1 MSDNYAEYLFCQG
14 TNVRAYEY
22 LGAHRQKDGSYTFR
36 VWAPNADTVYLCGDF
51 CDWENGIPMSRDEKS
66 EVWEYS
72 DSLSGVNTFTRYKY
86 IIERN
91 GKRTYKSD
99 PFAFMSETNEKT
111 ASLLF
116 ELDGYEWNDADYLE
130 NRKRLSEHLT
140 SYTYIPEPVNIYEIH
155 LGSWDRNLDGSY
167 LTYLQSA
174 ERVIPYVKKMGYTH
188 IELLPV
194 TEYPYDGSWGYQCCG
209 YFAPTSRYGTPHEFM
224 HFIDECHAENIGV
237 ILDWVPAH
245 FPKDEHGLFEFDGG
259 RLYEYQG
266 DDRAE
271 HKVWGTRYFDL
282 GRPAV
287 QSFLISCAVFWCEK
301 YHIDGLR
308 SDAVASMLYL
318 DYDREPGEWFPNPD
332 GSNTN
337 IQGVEFIKKLN
348 SSLNAY
354 YPDVLRI
361 AEESTSFPRVTESPE
376 NGGLGFHMKW
386 NMGWMNDTLTY
397 MGADSINRK
406 YMHDRMTFSL
416 MYTFGERYV
425 LPISH
430 DEVVHGK
437 KSLLDKMFGNYDGK
451 FSSLRAYMTY
461 MMTHPGKKLLF
472 MGCEYGQFSEWDEK
486 KALEWFMLDY
496 ERHRQLHEFCEAL
509 NHFYLSEKSLWEC
522 DGSWDG
528 FEWLEVNDA
537 DDSVLI
543 YKRLAEDGSSLVIV
557 LNFTPV
563 KRPDFWANV
572 GTPGIYEE
580 VLNSD
585 DIVFGGT
592 GVLNPSAH
600 ASREAGGKNYIV
612 MDMMPLGAS
621 VWRKTG
627 ELPKITAPVKKKI
640 RLFGRKDGR

>member
-1 MSDNYAEYLFCQG
+1 MSDSYAEYLFCQG

-22 LGAHRQKDGSYTFR
+22 LGAHRLKDGSYTFR
-36 VWAPNADTVYLCGDF
+36 VWAPNADAVFLCGDF
-51 CDWENGIPMSRDEKS
+51 CDWENGIPMSKGEKD

-72 DSLSGVNTFTRYKY
+72 GNISHLDTFTRYKY

-91 GKRTYKSD
+91 GKRVYKSD

-111 ASLLF
+111 ASLF
-116 ELDGYEWNDADYLE
+116 FDLDGYKWNDAEYLE
-130 NRKRLSEHLT
+130 NRKRLSKYLT
-140 SYTYIPEPVNIYEIH
+140 SYTCIPEPVNIYEMH
-155 LGSWDRNLDGSY
+155 LGSWDRNPDGSY

-174 ERVIPYVKKMGYTH
+174 ERVVAYVKKMGYTH

-224 HFIDECHAENIGV
+224 RFIDACHAENIGV

-271 HKVWGTRYFDL
+271 HKVWGTCYFDL

-287 QSFLISCAVFWCEK
+287 QSFLISCAAFWCEK

-318 DYDREPGEWFPNPD
+318 DYDRRPGEWFPNPD

-337 IQGVEFIKKLN
+337 IQGVTFLKKLN
-348 SSLNAY
+348 GTLNAY

-361 AEESTSFPRVTESPE
+361 AEESTAFPRVTESPE
-376 NGGLGFHMKW
+376 NDGLGFHMKW
-386 NMGWMNDTLTY
+386 NMGWMNDTLSY
-397 MGADSINRK
+397 MEADSINRK

-416 MYTFGERYV
+416 MYAFGERYV
-425 LPISH
+425 LPLSH

-437 KSLLDKMFGNYDGK
+437 KSLLDKMFGAYDGK

-496 ERHRQLHEFCEAL
+496 ERHRQLHDFFEAL
-509 NHFYLSEKSLWEC
+509 NHFYLSERALWER

-528 FEWLEVNDA
+528 FEWLEANDS
-537 DDSVLI
+537 DDSVFI
-543 YKRLAEDGSSLVIV
+543 YRRTAADGSSLVIV

-572 GTPGIYEE
+572 GIPGIYEE

-585 DIVFGGT
+585 DTVFGGT
-592 GVLNPSAH
+592 GVLNSTAR
-600 ASREAGGKNYIV
+600 ASREAGEKNYIV

-621 VWRKTG
+621 VWRKIG
-627 ELPKITAPVKKKI
+627 ELPKTAAPVKKRR
-640 RLFGRKDGR
+640 RLFGRKGDR